1 MRKPGRCPDQPGA
14 SCRGLQLADVVRE
27 LVEAPEF
34 SDMLDDLLDAI
45 GKGFSVAEPIWQL
58 IGDQFWP
65 TRYEHRDPRWF
76 QFDKVTGQ
84 RLKLRTDN
92 SEGQEI
98 PPGKLI
104 VHKPRLKSG
113 LPIRGGVARLVAVS
127 FMCKVFGLKDW
138 MRFAELFGM
147 PLRISRYGPGATG

>member
-1 MRKPGRCPDQPGA
+1 
-14 SCRGLQLADVVRE
+14 VRE